1 MSNYVDHSLINQY
14 AVDGICEYVTVR
26 VMDQLFG
33 IPIRQVREVFT
44 PDSITDVPLS
54 APEIA
59 GVLNLRGMIVT
70 AIDMRVRLNL
80 PPLPSGASCMAV
92 GIDDGQESYCLLVDS
107 VDEVMRLPVDSW
119 EQAPVTLDDSWA
131 EISAGVHRLDRS
143 LLVVVQV
150 KNVLNFSKSAAA

>member
-1 MSNYVDHSLINQY
+1 MSSNVDYSIINQY

-54 APEIA
+54 ASEIA

-70 AIDMRVRLNL
+70 AIDMRVRLKL
-80 PPLPSGASCMAV
+80 PPLPVGANCMAV

-119 EQAPVTLDDSWA
+119 EQAPITLDDSWA

-150 KNVLNFSKSAAA
+150 KNVLNFSKNAA